1 MLPGGEVML
10 ICAGLGKSLNLL
22 NNNLYAVIIIAMLL
36 TTLLAPPLLKL
47 AIDRQ
52 ERGTHGEADRQQTDG

>member
-22 NNNLYAVIIIAMLL
+22 TDKFYAVIIIVMLL

-47 AIDRQ
+47 AIERQ
-52 ERGTHGEADRQQTDG
+52 EGRIPGKADPPQTNG